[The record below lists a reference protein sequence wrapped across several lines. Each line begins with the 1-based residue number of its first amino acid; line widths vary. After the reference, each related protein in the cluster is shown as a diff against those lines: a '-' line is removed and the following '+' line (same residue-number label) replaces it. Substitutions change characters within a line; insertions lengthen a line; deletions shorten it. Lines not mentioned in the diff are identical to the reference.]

1 MNLALK
7 TSHWLEEVEKEI
19 SLCSS
24 NTIALVDLT
33 KPNPDYNCL
42 GIPEIPSRPRSPPS
56 VPAKPPPPSRP
67 PLPKSPAATP
77 KHPHP
82 LPRAGVISVTPEL
95 LGKVLS
101 PTSGSPL
108 KPAPPPPLPV
118 GAGGSNMM
126 HYDVPE
132 SPKRL
137 ECVAGGSSAIYEEI
151 EDDVRGDWTGGIWIV
166 Y

>member
-19 SLCSS
+19 ALCSS

-33 KPNPDYNCL
+33 RPSPDYNCL

-56 VPAKPPPPSRP
+56 VPAKPAPPSRP
-67 PLPKSPAATP
+67 PLPKSPAAAA

-108 KPAPPPPLPV
+108 KAAPPPPLPV
-118 GAGGSNMM
+118 GAAGGSTVNMM

-137 ECVAGGSSAIYEEI
+137 EGAAAGSSSAIYEEI
-151 EDDVRGDWTGGIWIV
+151 QDDDVRE
-166 Y
+166 